1 MAGNIKG
8 ITIEFSGD
16 TTKLDRSI
24 REIDKNTRD
33 LDRELKNVDRAL
45 KFNPTSIDLWR
56 QKQQILTQKVEDT
69 KHKLELLKKEQSQM
83 DAKGVD
89 KNSAEYRKLQR
100 EIITTES
107 KLKTFSGQLKAVG
120 NIRLQALSAQFK
132 EIGSKVTAAGQAMSG
147 LSRTAGLVTAAL
159 GTLAVKSGEWADD
172 INTLSKQYRVGTKE
186 LQVYAAAA
194 DLVDVPVETITKSH
208 VKLTKSMKS
217 AAEGSAKQADAFKQL
232 GVEVTDSNGQL
243 RDSDEVWQEV
253 IAALGKMEN
262 ETERD
267 ALAMRLLGGAAREL
281 NPLIEDGG
289 ETYKKVAET
298 MKKYGLDFVDEET
311 LNKANQFNDELDT
324 MKMLVSIAFK
334 ALGAELAGVL
344 APALN
349 NVVDAV
355 GKFAKWIAKLDPKIL
370 AVVMG
375 ISALVA
381 GLAPAL
387 LLIGAMIS
395 AIGAITGA
403 LAAVS
408 APVVAIVAGIGAL
421 IAALVAAYTQSE
433 SFRNTVNELG
443 AELGKV
449 LMPLLEST
457 IEFFKQLFAVIVEIV
472 TELATQLAPIL
483 EQLAPIIVFIAKLLA
498 ENLKS
503 SFMLIIAAV
512 KILGAALI
520 ALVKVIS
527 TVMNAVVKVVQ
538 GTASKINS
546 FVKAIRTALSFS
558 GLVGA
563 VKAVFNAVK
572 TAITHPIQTAVNLV
586 RTAISKI
593 KSILSGHLSLPHIK
607 LPHFSISGNFSLNP
621 PSVPTFGIKW
631 YKQGGIFTKP
641 TLAGIGEAG
650 PEGVIPLDKLW
661 QRLDAIAAAV
671 SGGYGGLT
679 NEISN
684 AIGTGL
690 AIQGTG
696 AAMPGTINVVVTL
709 EGAKV
714 GEKIVNLYDYTKK
727 AMG

>member
-650 PEGVIPLDKLW
+650 HEGVIPLDKLW
-661 QRLDAIAAAV
+661 QSLDAIAAAV

>member
-69 KHKLELLKKEQSQM
+69 KHKLELLKKEQAQM

-395 AIGAITGA
+395 AVGAITGA

-483 EQLAPIIVFIAKLLA
+483 EQLAPIIVFVAKLLA
-498 ENLKS
+498 DNLKG

-527 TVMNAVVKVVQ
+527 TVMNAIVKVVQ